1 MQLKLHGRSRR
12 LDILIGCLLT
22 LGTLHTGWMQLCYVY
37 ATDASGLL
45 NGWAMSDWLIDY
57 SQGFV
62 RRGLGGRLLQ
72 ALVANSSATGV
83 AATISVVC
91 SLAFAT
97 VGTVMLYRF
106 KQRGWCWWLLC
117 SPLLCCLMPYVTRKD
132 YLLFALLALS
142 LWLLGRAGRRMLRT
156 TAATALTVVGILLH
170 EAYFFWGAPLTVL
183 AIFGSR
189 NTMHSPVA
197 ARSACRAAGNANLT
211 VDTLCVVLLTAVFA
225 LCCLRSGDAATARG
239 IVTHWQTLLPGADLN
254 FDDNNNIGALTW
266 PLRDTLRYHFH
277 SNFQPG
283 FPFWLLTVA
292 AAYYMCTQFLRVFS
306 PARFTQQDS
315 TRLGATMALL
325 FVTLLPM
332 LTVLSCDMARVMQYG
347 CLGALMTVTMLPSEQ
362 IDAALPQWLTQRISS
377 LNQQITRLLPPSRG
391 LLMLILLVTASSPA
405 EFDPTEAWYNTLFFN
420 IIYPP
425 FDWLCIL
432 LTSQGA

>member
-97 VGTVMLYRF
+97 VGTVMLYSF

-142 LWLLGRAGRRMLRT
+142 LWLLSLPGRRMLRT
-156 TAATALTVVGILLH
+156 TAAMALTVVGILLH
-170 EAYFFWGAPLTVL
+170 EAYFFWGAPLTLLTIV
-183 AIFGSR
+183 GSSKLDVS
-189 NTMHSPVA
+189 TP
-197 ARSACRAAGNANLT
+197 ACRQRLWRCQAA
-211 VDTLCVVLLTAVFA
+211 LCALILIGVFA
-225 LCCLRSGDAATARG
+225 VCCLRSGDEATARG
-239 IVTHWQTLLPGADLN
+239 IVTHWQTLLSEADLN
-254 FDDNNNIGALTW
+254 FADNNNIGALGW

-292 AAYYMCTQFLRVFS
+292 AAYYLCTQFLRVFS

-315 TRLGATMALL
+315 TRLGATMAIL

-347 CLGALMTVTMLPSEQ
+347 CLGALMTVAMLPSEQ
-362 IDAALPQWLTQRISS
+362 IDSALPQWLTQRISS
-377 LNQQITRLLPPSRG
+377 LNQHITRLLPPGRG
-391 LLMLILLVTASSPA
+391 LLMLMLLVTASSPA